1 MSKSISLFSPEIPS
15 TISGVMLKSHLL
27 KKQIISSLA
36 NEPLLTVAELSQ
48 KLNVSTPTITKL
60 IGELVNEGYIRDMGK
75 IETAGGRRPVSF
87 ALNDDSGYFLG
98 IEVAN
103 GAIRFALCDMNSNI
117 VKHTSIEDVYS
128 MSSTDTIDKIVE
140 HIDNAIKEF
149 GVDRNKILGQGITVR
164 GRVDSVGGY
173 SYNFLNMGHTPLS
186 TIMYERTGIRT
197 IIENDTRA
205 VAFTEYVMNGD
216 AQDENRLF
224 IYADKGIGV
233 GIIIG
238 GKLYYGKSGF
248 SGEFGHIP
256 FFDNQIICHCGKKGC
271 LETEASGVA
280 LENALTK
287 SIKDGRASILTSRVE
302 SGEKIEFTDIVAA
315 ANNDDVLCIELLAQI
330 GEKLGRGI
338 GVLMNLFNPD
348 SIVIGGGLAA
358 AGDYLLLPVR
368 TALAKYSLSLVNN
381 DSELRLSNS
390 SEIGGVVGAALLTRH
405 HILCEE
411 M

>member
-1 MSKSISLFSPEIPS
+1 M
-15 TISGVMLKSHLL
+15 SGVMLKSHLL

-60 IGELVNEGYIRDMGK
+60 IGELVAEGYIRDMGK

-117 VKHTSIEDVYS
+117 VKHTSTPNVYS
-128 MSSTDTIDKIVE
+128 MSSSDTIDKIVE
-140 HIDNAIKEF
+140 HIDKAIDEF
-149 GVDRNKILGQGITVR
+149 EIDRKKILGQGVTVR

-216 AQDENRLF
+216 SQDENRLF

-280 LENALTK
+280 LENALIK
-287 SIKDGRASILTSRVE
+287 SIKEGRASILSQRVE
-302 SGEKIEFTDIVAA
+302 DGEKIDFVEIVEA
-315 ANNDDVLCIELLAQI
+315 ANNDDVLCIELLGQI

-348 SIVIGGGLAA
+348 SVVIGGGLAA

-390 SEIGGVVGAALLTRH
+390 GDIGGVVGAALLTRH